1 MVGVILNSQ
10 FFRFAVVG
18 AVGFFVDGLYL
29 VLLIRLDW
37 SLFLARL
44 GSFACAVSIAWYFN
58 RIWTFYKMGA
68 AKAPV
73 VKQYGYYLTAQ
84 LIGAGINFGTFF
96 LVIHWVPVLGSE
108 PLIALAVGS
117 LVAMC
122 FNYVL
127 AKKVVY
133 AEII

>member
-1 MVGVILNSQ
+1 VVRVILNSP
-10 FFRFAVVG
+10 FFRFGVVG
-18 AVGFFVDGLYL
+18 AVGFFVDGLLL
-29 VLLIRLDW
+29 VLLIALDW

-44 GSFACAVSIAWYFN
+44 GSFACAVSITWYFN
-58 RIWTFYKMGA
+58 RVWTFNKTGV
-68 AKAPV
+68 AKARF

-96 LVIHWVPVLGSE
+96 LVIHWFPVISSE

-117 LVAMC
+117 SVAMC

-133 AEII
+133 AKVT

>member
-1 MVGVILNSQ
+1 VLKVILNAQ
-10 FFRFAVVG
+10 FFHFAVVG
-18 AVGFFVDGLYL
+18 AVGFFVDGLLL
-29 VLLIRLDW
+29 VLLIALDW
-37 SLFLARL
+37 SLLLARL
-44 GSFACAVSIAWYFN
+44 GSFACAVSITWYFN
-58 RIWTFYKMGA
+58 RVWTFNKTGV
-68 AKAPV
+68 AKARF

-96 LVIHWVPVLGSE
+96 LVIHWFPVISSE

-117 LVAMC
+117 SVAMC

-133 AEII
+133 AKVT